1 MYATNRIKIFQFCA
15 CLVLAAVG
23 TIENRALAVDTPL
36 QSTAYTRTV
45 RGVEIRAVVPGQC
58 RVNKP
63 VLLSVE
69 LTNNSQRAVSWTE
82 WVPDAVLNLN
92 VVDALGKEVS
102 LTQNGKA
109 LKKFPPFFRLVLQT
123 LQPKETY
130 SWNVNLA
137 DLFELR
143 PGDCLVSVSIGL
155 DSSEGKP
162 IQLKLENMRLAVTP
176 I

>member
-1 MYATNRIKIFQFCA
+1 MYATSRIKIFQLCV
-15 CLVLAAVG
+15 CLALAAVG
-23 TIENRALAVDTPL
+23 IIENRTLAVDTPS
-36 QSTAYTRTV
+36 QSTTYTQTA
-45 RGVEIRAVVPGQC
+45 RGVQIRAVVPGQC

-63 VLLSVE
+63 VVLSVE

-82 WVPDAVLNLN
+82 WIPEAVLNLN
-92 VVDALGKEVS
+92 VVDAHGKEVP

-137 DLFELR
+137 DFFELR

-155 DSSEGKP
+155 DPSEGKP
-162 IQLKLENMRLAVTP
+162 IRLKLENMRLTVTST
-176 I
+176 